1 MRTVRALR
9 MQRAMATLW
18 CTDERE
24 SDMLVIEF
32 KEYGAPDVLKPAER
46 PDPVPGA
53 GEVLVEIHAAS
64 VNAAD
69 WKVRRGKAMQ
79 KHALPHVPGRDFS
92 GVVVACGEGADLKV
106 GDEVFGVSP
115 QDKEGAYASHI
126 VFASEL
132 LALKPPS
139 LSHVETAAMA
149 LTGLTAMVGLEDTLA
164 VTAGEKVLI
173 QGGAGGV
180 GGMAIQLA
188 HHLGCH
194 VAATARSENHGYLRQ
209 MGADLCIDYRE
220 ADLAEV
226 LGDRDAVYDCVGG
239 ATVPGS
245 FAALRPG
252 GRAAFIGS
260 GATAP
265 EPTREGV
272 TSLRP
277 AVTRSRER
285 LERVVAHTIAGAWA
299 PPEIEEMALTEA
311 ARAHTESEAG
321 HVRGKIVLVP

>member
-1 MRTVRALR
+1 
-9 MQRAMATLW
+9 
-18 CTDERE
+18 
-24 SDMLVIEF
+24 MLVIEF
-32 KEYGAPDVLKPAER
+32 QEYGGPEMLKLAER
-46 PDPVPGA
+46 PDPVPGP
-53 GEVLVEIHAAS
+53 GQVLVEIRAAS

-69 WKVRRGKAMQ
+69 WKVRRGKSIQ
-79 KHALPHVPGRDFS
+79 SHALPHVPGRDFS
-92 GVVVACGEGADLKV
+92 GVVVALGEGADLKI
-106 GDEVFGVSP
+106 GDEVFGVCP
-115 QDKEGAYASHI
+115 QETEGAYASHI

-132 LALKPPS
+132 LGLKPAS

-164 VTAGEKVLI
+164 VKAGEKVLI

-188 HHLGCH
+188 HHLGCE
-194 VAATARSENHGYLRQ
+194 VAATARAENHEYLKR
-209 MGADLCIDYRE
+209 MGVDQVIDYRE
-220 ADLAEV
+220 ADLGQL
-226 LGDRDAVYDCVGG
+226 LGDCDAVYDCVGG
-239 ATVPGS
+239 ATVAGS

-260 GATAP
+260 GAKAP
-265 EPTREGV
+265 EPTRDDV

-285 LERVVAHTIAGAWA
+285 LERVAAYSDAKAWI
-299 PPEIEEMALTEA
+299 PPEIAVMALSEA
-311 ARAHTESEAG
+311 ARAHAESEAG